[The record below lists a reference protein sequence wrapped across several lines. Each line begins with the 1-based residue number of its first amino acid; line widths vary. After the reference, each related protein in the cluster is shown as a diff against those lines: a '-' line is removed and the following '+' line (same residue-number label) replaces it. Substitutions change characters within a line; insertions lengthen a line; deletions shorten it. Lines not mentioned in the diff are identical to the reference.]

1 MTRRSKRELER
12 ALEELDRRGSAKPS
26 DVSVRA
32 SFVTYGEDSD
42 GVEVPEGCTS
52 RTEHSDEGPTYHVV
66 ERDSGSSE
74 AAR

>member
-12 ALEELDRRGSAKPS
+12 VLEKIDRRGSVGPT

-32 SFVTYGEDSD
+32 PFVTYGENSADF
-42 GVEVPEGCTS
+42 EVPEGCTS